1 MKHQLT
7 NPVSAN
13 LAVFMSLIFWSV
25 GFPLGEVLLE
35 SWGAV
40 SLVIYRQGLAVLL
53 LLAIWLLVDSWTE
66 IKSAP
71 WKKGL
76 GVGSIGFGLGAIL
89 LLYGQKISDAVTPA
103 IAVAMMPIA
112 GALIEIMMDKRIAT
126 FRFIAGALCALTGG
140 IIATGANLADGK
152 ISLGALLC
160 LVAVILF
167 SWGTRGSTKGLPG
180 ISPAGQTAITMV
192 GSLAFMCMVYFISGF
207 FGSEENIIGSLEGK
221 LFYYFLI
228 FSLVSVSIAQ
238 SLWILGAARLGIFLA
253 SLHMNALP
261 FYVMA
266 ILVVWQGQEW
276 NSLQALGALIVAI
289 GVVVAQSEK
298 PAYR

>member
-1 MKHQLT
+1 
-7 NPVSAN
+7 
-13 LAVFMSLIFWSV
+13 MSLLFWSV

-40 SLVIYRQGLAVLL
+40 SLVIYRQGAAVLL
-53 LLAIWLLVDSWTE
+53 LMLVWLMVDSWTE

-112 GALIEIMMDKRIAT
+112 GALIEILMDKRMVTI
-126 FRFIAGALCALTGG
+126 RFVTGALCALAGG
-140 IIATGANLADGK
+140 LIATGANLAAGE

-160 LVAVILF
+160 LLAVILF

-180 ISPAGQTAITMV
+180 VSPAGQTAITMV
-192 GSLAFMCMVYFISGF
+192 GSLAFMCIVYLVLGTFNSV
-207 FGSEENIIGSLEGK
+207 ENTIGSLEGK
-221 LFYYFLI
+221 LFVYFLI
-228 FSLVSVSIAQ
+228 FSLVSVSVAQ

-261 FYVMA
+261 FYVMT
-266 ILVVWQGQEW
+266 ILVVWQGEEW
-276 NSLQALGALIVAI
+276 NGLQAIGASLPQELAGREENISFSLPKAL
-289 GVVVAQSEK
+289 
-298 PAYR
+298 R